1 MDRID
6 NGGRDI
12 GTTEIS
18 WFSNK
23 LIAGL
28 LLLIIAMLVINI
40 WFPRLTHAG
49 DNREL
54 YQISQKI
61 NTMSEDIKDSIKL
74 QKKLNEDFAKLLRDP
89 ALLNRNYGAEDED
102 LDSVLRRYS
111 PGNTFIYKQQSSSPK
126 TYPIQTTKLFEQAV
140 Q

>member
-1 MDRID
+1 MDKID

-12 GTTEIS
+12 GTAGAES
-18 WFSNK
+18 WFTNK

-49 DNREL
+49 DNQDL
-54 YQISQKI
+54 YQISLKI

-74 QKKLNEDFAKLLRDP
+74 QKKLNDDFAKLLRDP
-89 ALLNRNYGAEDED
+89 SLLNRNRDAEDED
-102 LDSVLRRYS
+102 INSVLRRYS
-111 PGNTFIYKQQSSSPK
+111 PGNTFIYKQSVVPN